1 MGINFPFYSSFTFL
15 CISSFL
21 PFLIILQLLMLLHNL
36 FLIFQWLFGYSQM
49 SLAFFYSPLVVACG
63 GKANI
68 LCVNSQ
74 HETFRSI

>member
-1 MGINFPFYSSFTFL
+1 MRINFPYYFFFFFL

-21 PFLIILQLLMLLHNL
+21 PFSIISQLLMLLHNL
-36 FLIFQWLFGYSQM
+36 FISFQWLFGYSQM

-63 GKANI
+63 GKGNI

-74 HETFRSI
+74 QETFRSI

>member
-1 MGINFPFYSSFTFL
+1 MRINFPYSSSLFFL
-15 CISSFL
+15 CISNFL
-21 PFLIILQLLMLLHNL
+21 PFSIISQLLMLLHKL
-36 FLIFQWLFGYSQM
+36 FRSFQWLFGYLQM

-74 HETFRSI
+74 HETF